1 MKCEKCG
8 QEFSSS
14 EINNHNLTCS
24 YAFSYKDYEDLIPCE
39 VCNELISFDDYERHL
54 SICSRPRQVPLNL
67 PIFSFGNFP
76 NLNNIQNNTGN
87 QLENDEDLQQNI
99 NIINND
105 PIARSLFSMMVGTL
119 PLNVDRGGGAAPAA
133 APEEA
138 DGNTEAESLGAAEAW
153 AAAAPPPPPPPEDT
167 SNNEE
172 SFGTPMDIDYSDESE
187 NEEEP
192 QEDNQENQEYN
203 FFPQAQANE
212 NALPVPPYNQNILGL
227 LENILNDLHPLN
239 GNGNGNGNENNILN
253 GNDDEDNY
261 EELINLEDHVVGIS
275 NINDVSELSFEEI
288 ECPICSDTK
297 MVKRTTNCGHSFCD
311 LCLQEW
317 LKSSKKCPFCMVE
330 LE

>member
-14 EINNHNLTCS
+14 EIDNHNLTCS
-24 YAFSYKDYEDLIPCE
+24 YAFSNKDYEDLIPCE
-39 VCNELISFDDYERHL
+39 ICNELITFDDYSRHI
-54 SICSRPRQVPLNL
+54 SICSRPRLQPLNL

-76 NLNNIQNNTGN
+76 NLNQNQN
-87 QLENDEDLQQNI
+87 QNQNSDQPENADDLQQNI

-105 PIARSLFSMMVGTL
+105 PIARSLFSMMVGSL
-119 PLNVDRGGGAAPAA
+119 PNNQ
-133 APEEA
+133 EEA
-138 DGNTEAESLGAAEAW
+138 QPSSNHGEAHTSEAAEAW
-153 AAAAPPPPPPPEDT
+153 AAAVVPQPVEAEED
-167 SNNEE
+167 ELLGE
-172 SFGTPMDIDYSDESE
+172 PMDIDYNDNLSNDSPEESQDEP
-187 NEEEP
+187 N
-192 QEDNQENQEYN
+192 EYN
-203 FFPQAQANE
+203 FLPNEGSQPQGEAQQNQNE
-212 NALPVPPYNQNILGL
+212 LPVPPYNQNILGL
-227 LENILNDLHPLN
+227 LENILNDLHPIINQDGL
-239 GNGNGNGNENNILN
+239 GNVNQNNNI
-253 GNDDEDNY
+253 DDEEDNY

-311 LCLQEW
+311 VCLQEW